1 MMRGQSV
8 NASGAI
14 PPAATLLRLQFQ
26 CYCSKNWYQTQ
37 QCRINF
43 EKATT
48 FPFTCALSHVLR
60 VKKLEAGFRLPDNT
74 EYSGHRVFIREYS
87 FLDNPK
93 VPDSLK
99 VCGPP

>member
-1 MMRGQSV
+1 MQ
-8 NASGAI
+8 
-14 PPAATLLRLQFQ
+14 LLQFQ

-99 VCGPP
+99 VSTVMGGTHRH